1 VIDQQDVAANGFTFS
16 VLCAGPPDGRPVLL
30 LHGFPQN
37 AWCWRT
43 QLEALGDA
51 GYRAV
56 APDQRGY
63 SAGAR
68 PAAVADYA
76 AAHLVADVVA
86 LADALDMG
94 TFDLVGHD
102 WGGMVSW
109 LTAARHPDRVRSL
122 TVISTPHP
130 LALRLALFSE
140 DPEQAS
146 PAGSTDAFRQAEV
159 PETLLLGPDG
169 SGSGLRKLL
178 AAGGLPPDAVDAYVV
193 PLTQPGALTA
203 AVNWFRAMTGDEVA
217 HLPAVTVP
225 TLYVWSTG
233 DAALGRT
240 AAEATAVYVSG
251 PYTYVVLEDVSHW
264 IPELAPDQLAQPLM
278 THLSAT

>member
-1 VIDQQDVAANGFTFS
+1 M
-16 VLCAGPPDGRPVLL
+16 
-30 LHGFPQN
+30 
-37 AWCWRT
+37 
-43 QLEALGDA
+43 LGDA

-68 PAAVADYA
+68 PVEVADYA

-86 LADALDMG
+86 LADALEME

-122 TVISTPHP
+122 SVVSTPHP

-140 DPEQAS
+140 DPEQANPS
-146 PAGSTDAFRQAEV
+146 GFTDAYRQLEV
-159 PETLLLGPDG
+159 PETRLLGPDG
-169 SGSGLRKLL
+169 SGTGLRTLLASSGL
-178 AAGGLPPDAVDAYVV
+178 AAEAVDAYVN

-203 AVNWFRAMTGDEVA
+203 ALNWFRAMTGDEVA

-251 PYTYVVLEDVSHW
+251 PYTYVVLEGVSHW
-264 IPELAPDQLAQPLM
+264 IPESAPDQLSDALM
-278 THLSAT
+278 AHLSST